1 MRHGQHRRQRGLEDR
16 GPRPDPV
23 HADRRRSQ
31 WPLQGR
37 RDLLQGAKP
46 LMSTWKKPPA
56 VPGSVLEVLRTGV
69 QGKIKEPNLAEVA
82 QHFVDMI
89 GGERQLAKMLVDQYR
104 HVETPQS
111 VKTKIMQIVLG
122 HIKTLNDKSGVIE
135 ELGLVTDE
143 DLE

>member
-1 MRHGQHRRQRGLEDR
+1 
-16 GPRPDPV
+16 
-23 HADRRRSQ
+23 
-31 WPLQGR
+31 
-37 RDLLQGAKP
+37 
-46 LMSTWKKPPA
+46 MSTWKKPPA

-143 DLE
+143 DLERALDAHIASVAQAKRERMKAQESKGDKPRQTT